1 MDAIKVSNLTKQ
13 FKNVLAVNNISFNV
27 KEGEIFG
34 VLGLNGAG
42 KTTTIKMMSGL
53 TRPTSGDIK
62 VFDYDIYKDINKIK
76 SIIGVSPQESAIANN
91 LTVKENIEL
100 MASLYFK
107 DKVKIKDNTERVIN
121 NLGLENYINR
131 RAKTLSGGYKRR
143 LSIAMALVTNPR
155 ILFLDE
161 PTLGLDVINRHE
173 LWNVINNLKGKVT
186 IILTS
191 HYMEEISAL
200 VDDIAIM
207 KNGKILM
214 INNLETILKFTN
226 TNSLEEA
233 FIKIVGE
240 N

>member
-53 TRPTSGDIK
+53 TRPTSGNIK

-107 DKVKIKDNTERVIN
+107 DKAKIKNNTERVIN
-121 NLGLENYINR
+121 NLGLESYINR

-173 LWNVINNLKGKVT
+173 LWNVINSIRGKVT

-214 INNLETILKFTN
+214 INNLETILKSTN

>member
-34 VLGLNGAG
+34 VLGFNGAG

-100 MASLYFK
+100 MASLYFE
-107 DKVKIKDNTERVIN
+107 DKVKIKDNIERVIN

-214 INNLETILKFTN
+214 INNLENILKFTK

>member
-53 TRPTSGDIK
+53 TRPTSGNIK

-107 DKVKIKDNTERVIN
+107 DKAKITNNTERVIN
-121 NLGLENYINR
+121 NLGLESYINR
-131 RAKTLSGGYKRR
+131 CAKTLSGGYKRR

-214 INNLETILKFTN
+214 INNLGTILKSTN

>member
-53 TRPTSGDIK
+53 TRPTSGNIK

-107 DKVKIKDNTERVIN
+107 DKKTIKDNVERVIN

-214 INNLETILKFTN
+214 INNLETILKSTN

>member
-214 INNLETILKFTN
+214 INNLENILKFTK

-233 FIKIVGE
+233 FIKTVGE

>member
-1 MDAIKVSNLTKQ
+1 MDAIKVSNLTKK

-53 TRPTSGDIK
+53 TRPTSGNIK

-107 DKVKIKDNTERVIN
+107 DKIKIKDNIKLVIN

-214 INNLETILKFTN
+214 INNLETILKSTN

>member
-13 FKNVLAVNNISFNV
+13 FKTVLAVNNISFNV

-53 TRPTSGDIK
+53 TRPTSGNIK

-121 NLGLENYINR
+121 NLGLESYINR

-214 INNLETILKFTN
+214 INNLETILKSTN

>member
-1 MDAIKVSNLTKQ
+1 MDAIEVSNLTKQ

-53 TRPTSGDIK
+53 TRPTSGNIK

-107 DKVKIKDNTERVIN
+107 DKAKIKNNTEHVIN
-121 NLGLENYINR
+121 NLGLESYINR

-173 LWNVINNLKGKVT
+173 LWNVIDNLKGKVT

-214 INNLETILKFTN
+214 INNLVTILKSTN

>member
-53 TRPTSGDIK
+53 TRPTSGVIK

-214 INNLETILKFTN
+214 INNLENILKFTK

>member
-34 VLGLNGAG
+34 VLGLNGTG

-53 TRPTSGDIK
+53 TRPTSGNIK

-76 SIIGVSPQESAIANN
+76 NIIGVSPQESAIANN

-107 DKVKIKDNTERVIN
+107 DKAKIKNNTERVIN
-121 NLGLENYINR
+121 NLGLESYINR

-173 LWNVINNLKGKVT
+173 LWNVIDNLKGKVT

-207 KNGKILM
+207 KNGKILI
-214 INNLETILKFTN
+214 INNLKTILKSTN

>member
-214 INNLETILKFTN
+214 INNLETILKSTN

>member
-214 INNLETILKFTN
+214 INNLENILNFNK

>member
-1 MDAIKVSNLTKQ
+1 MDAIKVSNLTKK

-53 TRPTSGDIK
+53 TRPTSGNIK

-107 DKVKIKDNTERVIN
+107 DKAKIKNNTERVIN
-121 NLGLENYINR
+121 NLGLESYINR

-173 LWNVINNLKGKVT
+173 LWNVINSIRGKVT

-214 INNLETILKFTN
+214 INNLETILKSTN

>member
-1 MDAIKVSNLTKQ
+1 MDAIKVSNLTKK

-53 TRPTSGDIK
+53 TRPTSGNIK

-107 DKVKIKDNTERVIN
+107 DKAKIKNNTERVIN
-121 NLGLENYINR
+121 NLGLESYINR

-173 LWNVINNLKGKVT
+173 LWNVIDNLKGKVT

-207 KNGKILM
+207 KNGKILI
-214 INNLETILKFTN
+214 INNLKTILKSTN

>member
-1 MDAIKVSNLTKQ
+1 MDAIQVRNLTKQ
-13 FKNVLAVNNISFNV
+13 FKNVLAVNDVSFNV

-62 VFDYDIYKDINKIK
+62 VFGYDIYKDINKIK

-107 DKVKIKDNTERVIN
+107 DKVKIKDNTESVIN

-214 INNLETILKFTN
+214 INNLENILKSTN

>member
-53 TRPTSGDIK
+53 TRPTSGNIK
-62 VFDYDIYKDINKIK
+62 VFDYDIYKDINMIK

-107 DKVKIKDNTERVIN
+107 DKKTIKDNVERVIN
-121 NLGLENYINR
+121 NLGLESYINR

-173 LWNVINNLKGKVT
+173 LWNVINNLKGKVI

-214 INNLETILKFTN
+214 IDNLETILKSTN

>member
-1 MDAIKVSNLTKQ
+1 M
-13 FKNVLAVNNISFNV
+13 
-27 KEGEIFG
+27 E
-34 VLGLNGAG
+34 
-42 KTTTIKMMSGL
+42 
-53 TRPTSGDIK
+53 
-62 VFDYDIYKDINKIK
+62 
-76 SIIGVSPQESAIANN
+76 
-91 LTVKENIEL
+91 ENIEL

-107 DKVKIKDNTERVIN
+107 DKKTIKDNVERVIN

-173 LWNVINNLKGKVT
+173 LWNVINSLKGKVT

-214 INNLETILKFTN
+214 INNLENILKSTN

-233 FIKIVGE
+233 FIKIVGD

>member
-53 TRPTSGDIK
+53 TRPTSSNIK

-121 NLGLENYINR
+121 NLGLESYINR

-214 INNLETILKFTN
+214 INNLETILKSNN

>member
-53 TRPTSGDIK
+53 TRPTSGNIK

-76 SIIGVSPQESAIANN
+76 NIIGVSPQESAIANN

-107 DKVKIKDNTERVIN
+107 DKAKIKNNTERVIN
-121 NLGLENYINR
+121 NLGLESYINR

-173 LWNVINNLKGKVT
+173 LWNVIDNLKGKVT

-214 INNLETILKFTN
+214 INNLETILKSTN

>member
-1 MDAIKVSNLTKQ
+1 
-13 FKNVLAVNNISFNV
+13 
-27 KEGEIFG
+27 
-34 VLGLNGAG
+34 
-42 KTTTIKMMSGL
+42 
-53 TRPTSGDIK
+53 
-62 VFDYDIYKDINKIK
+62 
-76 SIIGVSPQESAIANN
+76 
-91 LTVKENIEL
+91 

-214 INNLETILKFTN
+214 INNLENILKFTK

>member
-53 TRPTSGDIK
+53 TRPTSGNIK

-76 SIIGVSPQESAIANN
+76 SIIGISPQESAIANN

-214 INNLETILKFTN
+214 INNLENILKFTK

>member
-13 FKNVLAVNNISFNV
+13 FKTVLAVNNISFNV

-53 TRPTSGDIK
+53 TRPTSGNIK

-121 NLGLENYINR
+121 NLGLESYINR

-186 IILTS
+186 IILT
-191 HYMEEISAL
+191 
-200 VDDIAIM
+200 
-207 KNGKILM
+207 
-214 INNLETILKFTN
+214 
-226 TNSLEEA
+226 
-233 FIKIVGE
+233 
-240 N
+240 

>member
-53 TRPTSGDIK
+53 TRPTSGNIK

-76 SIIGVSPQESAIANN
+76 SIIGISPQESAIANN

-107 DKVKIKDNTERVIN
+107 DKIQIKDNIELVIN

-191 HYMEEISAL
+191 HYMEEISVL

-214 INNLETILKFTN
+214 IDKLENILKFTN

>member
-53 TRPTSGDIK
+53 TRPTSGNIK

-107 DKVKIKDNTERVIN
+107 DKIKIKDNIELVIN
-121 NLGLENYINR
+121 NLGLESYINR

-191 HYMEEISAL
+191 HYMEEISVL

-214 INNLETILKFTN
+214 INNLETILKSTN

>member
-1 MDAIKVSNLTKQ
+1 MDAIKVSNLTKK

-53 TRPTSGDIK
+53 TRPTSGNIK

-107 DKVKIKDNTERVIN
+107 DKAKIKNNTERVIN
-121 NLGLENYINR
+121 NLGLESYINR

-207 KNGKILM
+207 KNGKILI
-214 INNLETILKFTN
+214 INNLKTILKSTN

>member
-1 MDAIKVSNLTKQ
+1 MDAIKVSNLTKK

-53 TRPTSGDIK
+53 TRPTSGNIK

-121 NLGLENYINR
+121 NLGLESYINR

-214 INNLETILKFTN
+214 INNLETILKSTN

>member
-53 TRPTSGDIK
+53 IRPTSGDIK
-62 VFDYDIYKDINKIK
+62 IFDYDIYKDINKIK

-107 DKVKIKDNTERVIN
+107 DKAKITNNTERVIN
-121 NLGLENYINR
+121 NLGLESYINR

-155 ILFLDE
+155 ILLLDE

-214 INNLETILKFTN
+214 INNLETILKSNN

>member
-42 KTTTIKMMSGL
+42 KTTTIKMISGL

-214 INNLETILKFTN
+214 INNLENILKFTK

>member
-53 TRPTSGDIK
+53 TRPTSGNIK

-107 DKVKIKDNTERVIN
+107 DKAKIKNNTERVIN

-214 INNLETILKFTN
+214 INNLETILKSTN

>member
-1 MDAIKVSNLTKQ
+1 MDAIKVSNLTKK

-53 TRPTSGDIK
+53 TRPTSGNIK

-107 DKVKIKDNTERVIN
+107 DKANIKNNTERVIN
-121 NLGLENYINR
+121 NLGLESYINR

-214 INNLETILKFTN
+214 INNLETILKSTN

>member
-214 INNLETILKFTN
+214 INNLENILKFTK

>member
-1 MDAIKVSNLTKQ
+1 MDAIKVSNLTKK

-53 TRPTSGDIK
+53 TRPTSGNIK

-107 DKVKIKDNTERVIN
+107 DKAKIKNNTERVIN
-121 NLGLENYINR
+121 NLGLESYINR

-200 VDDIAIM
+200 VDDISIM

-214 INNLETILKFTN
+214 INNLETILKSTN

>member
-1 MDAIKVSNLTKQ
+1 MDAIKVSNLTKK

-53 TRPTSGDIK
+53 TRPTSGNIK

-107 DKVKIKDNTERVIN
+107 DKAKIRNNTERVIN
-121 NLGLENYINR
+121 NLGLESYINR

-207 KNGKILM
+207 KNGKILI
-214 INNLETILKFTN
+214 INNLKTILKSTN

>member
-53 TRPTSGDIK
+53 TRPTSGNIK

-76 SIIGVSPQESAIANN
+76 SIIGISPQESAIANN

-107 DKVKIKDNTERVIN
+107 DKIKIKDNIELVIN

-214 INNLETILKFTN
+214 INNLETILKSTN

>member
-42 KTTTIKMMSGL
+42 KTTTIKMISGL

-76 SIIGVSPQESAIANN
+76 SIIGVSPQESAIANK

-107 DKVKIKDNTERVIN
+107 DKVEIKDNTERVIN

-214 INNLETILKFTN
+214 INNLENILKFTK

>member
-1 MDAIKVSNLTKQ
+1 
-13 FKNVLAVNNISFNV
+13 
-27 KEGEIFG
+27 
-34 VLGLNGAG
+34 
-42 KTTTIKMMSGL
+42 MMSGL
-53 TRPTSGDIK
+53 TRPTSGNIK

-76 SIIGVSPQESAIANN
+76 SIIGISPQESAIANN

-107 DKVKIKDNTERVIN
+107 DKIKIKDNIELVIN
-121 NLGLENYINR
+121 N
-131 RAKTLSGGYKRR
+131 
-143 LSIAMALVTNPR
+143 
-155 ILFLDE
+155 
-161 PTLGLDVINRHE
+161 LGLDVINRHE

-191 HYMEEISAL
+191 HYMEEISVL

-207 KNGKILM
+207 QNGKILM
-214 INNLETILKFTN
+214 IDKLENILKFTN
-226 TNSLEEA
+226 TNALEEA

>member
-53 TRPTSGDIK
+53 TRPTSGNIK
-62 VFDYDIYKDINKIK
+62 IFDYDIYKDINKIK

-107 DKVKIKDNTERVIN
+107 DKAKITNNTERVIN
-121 NLGLENYINR
+121 NLGLESYINR

-214 INNLETILKFTN
+214 INNLETILKSTN

>member
-1 MDAIKVSNLTKQ
+1 MDAIKVSNLTKK

-42 KTTTIKMMSGL
+42 KTTIIKMMSGL
-53 TRPTSGDIK
+53 TRPTSGNIK

-107 DKVKIKDNTERVIN
+107 DKAKIKNNTERIIN
-121 NLGLENYINR
+121 NLGLESYINR

-214 INNLETILKFTN
+214 INNLETILKSTN